1 MRNLLVLALLPI
13 CSAVGAQGIDLTNP
27 GFESLSASGTVHGWA
42 PADDSAGTIDATTD
56 QPRSGVGSLAITL
69 AEPGRAVVISDPMA
83 LEVGRLYRLSGWIRT
98 EDVRADPA
106 ARYPTAVPACL
117 TMASFPFTEHSPAVG
132 GSRDWTRVEELF
144 FATQPTDR
152 VRLHL
157 GLNGWSVGTA
167 WFDDIRVEPVEDIHE
182 AIPAETVRWAG
193 RGFRY
198 DDRGWIVLH
207 VEGEPYERGW
217 QMGALVPDE
226 IVEYMRKLSV
236 EQNPDDPEA
245 GWRDLRFET
254 DALFLRRFHD
264 EYLEEMQGIADG
276 ATARG
281 ARWHDRELELLDVA
295 VLNSVIDLGQ
305 LHDAL
310 EVTPTALTGESF
322 LAPDDEMEI
331 DPESHSCSSFVATS
345 PATEGDEMV
354 FGQIFMWGGYT
365 GVHWNVLV
373 DLVPSDGHRLV
384 YHSFPG
390 GIHSGADFYLNAA
403 GIAIGETTVSQ
414 TPFEPDSRPQS
425 SRIRRAAQYASSI
438 EDVERLLWEDNN
450 GMYTNDW
457 PIADFETGE
466 VAILLLGTHRK
477 KLWRSTDEPAPF
489 GTPGFLWANNNNRD
503 PEVRKEYLAQPDDRP
518 FDLMFSPWNRDVA
531 FNEFYRDH
539 AGAIDRQAAVDLWAS
554 SPINRAHACDG
565 KITTRTMADQLM
577 VLAHY
582 GKTTLREKFPTR
594 GWRAMPDRPGADPH
608 LTHGWFTWSPIVVAE
623 ALQAARVTTPE
634 PTSEPSLNTDEAAD
648 AFAVDG
654 DLWRGTVLPE
664 TTAESWFVS
673 GTARYWSLM
682 DALGE
687 DPADNAEQLASDLA
701 GLSQRLAYLT
711 AREGDM
717 AAVDAHRAYNRYS
730 PSEIPRIKGAF
741 ALHQLRL
748 HLGTSSFLEVMRT
761 VHDTFREQQAT
772 TDAILRTASDVAGRD
787 VAPVVRPWLER
798 TGVPELEF
806 NASMREKKG
815 RWRVEFDPV
824 PVEGYPHLVTHVE
837 IVTTEGRHLRR
848 VTFGEPSEWTF
859 EERPVELRVNST
871 WDVPATG
878 PAYYTWRNLIDD
890 FHDLAIVYGTAAQD
904 EANHTLARRWQE
916 RVADAYIEILP
927 PLFKD
932 SEVDPD
938 TAARHDLIV
947 LGSAGDNTLLQRMA
961 ADLPVVLGDRSFGWR
976 GRTYGAPSD
985 GLILVVPNP
994 WNEDRVAYLVIANS
1008 ALQLYRMTQS
1018 YPRRLGSWGLFSGAE
1033 IVARGFHEP
1042 ERFALSLEEEEP
1054 RRWDATSRGSDRR
1067 VR

>member
-1 MRNLLVLALLPI
+1 MRILLAVALLATTGVTAQDATPI
-13 CSAVGAQGIDLTNP
+13 NA
-27 GFESLSASGTVHGWA
+27 GFESLAPNGAVEGWR
-42 PADDSAGTIDATTD
+42 PADGSPGSVVPTTLD
-56 QPRSGVGSLAITL
+56 PRSGVGAVEVRLD
-69 AEPGRAVVISDPMA
+69 EPGRATVVSDPVR
-83 LEVGRLYRLSGWIRT
+83 LDVGQLYRLSGWIRT
-98 EDVRADPA
+98 EGVRADPA

-132 GSRDWTRVEELF
+132 GTRDWTRIEELF
-144 FATQPTDR
+144 FATQSTDQ

-157 GLNGWSVGTA
+157 GLNGWAEGIA
-167 WFDDIRVEPVEDIHE
+167 WFDDIRVEPVEDITE

-193 RGFRY
+193 SGFRY

-236 EQNPDDPEA
+236 QQNPDDPDA

-281 ARWHDRELELLDVA
+281 ARWHDRELELLDIA

-322 LAPDDEMEI
+322 LAPEDELDV
-331 DPESHSCSSFVATS
+331 DPKSHSCSSFVATS
-345 PATEGDEMV
+345 PATADDEMV

-373 DLVPSDGHRLV
+373 DLVPSEGHRLV

-403 GIAIGETTVSQ
+403 GIAIGETTVAQ

-477 KLWRSTDEPAPF
+477 KLWRSTDQPAPF

-518 FDLMFSPWNRDVA
+518 FDLMFSPWNRDLA
-531 FNEFYRDH
+531 FNDFYRENV
-539 AGAIDRQAAVDLWAS
+539 GVIDQQAAVDLFAS

-565 KITTRTMADQLM
+565 KITTRTMAERLM

-582 GKTTLREKFPTR
+582 GKTTQREKFPTR
-594 GWRAMPDRPGADPH
+594 GWRAMPERPSADPH
-608 LTHGWFTWSPIVVAE
+608 LTHGWFTWSPVVVAD
-623 ALQAARVTTPE
+623 ALQAARGQTPKPPVE
-634 PTSEPSLNTDEAAD
+634 VPLEVDAAAED
-648 AFAVDG
+648 FLVEG
-654 DLWRGTVLPE
+654 DLWRGTVLPASP
-664 TTAESWFVS
+664 AESWFVS
-673 GTARYWSLM
+673 GTARYWRILDGLGDDAVENATDMGHSL
-682 DALGE
+682 G
-687 DPADNAEQLASDLA
+687 N
-701 GLSQRLAYLT
+701 LSQRLAYLT
-711 AREGDM
+711 SREADLPAGE
-717 AAVDAHRAYNRYS
+717 AHRAYDRYG
-730 PSEIPRIKGAF
+730 PSQIPRIKGTF

-748 HLGTSSFLEVMRT
+748 HLGESAFLEVMRS
-761 VHDTFREQQAT
+761 VHETYRGREAT
-772 TDAILRTASDVAGRD
+772 TAEILTVASEVAGHEL
-787 VAPVVRPWLER
+787 APVVRPWLER
-798 TGVPELEF
+798 TGVPELR
-806 NASMREKKG
+806 STTSVREKKG
-815 RWRVEFDPV
+815 RWHLEFNPTPV
-824 PVEGYPHLVTHVE
+824 PGYPHLVTHVE
-837 IVTTEGRHLRR
+837 IHTTGARHLRR
-848 VTFGEPSEWTF
+848 VTFDEPSEWTF
-859 EERPVELRVNST
+859 EERPLRVRVNPL
-871 WDVPATG
+871 WDVPVG
-878 PAYYTWRNLIDD
+878 HPDFYTWSNLIDD
-890 FHDLAIVYGTAAQD
+890 FDDLVIVYGSADQD

-927 PLFKD
+927 PLVKD
-932 SEVDPD
+932 AEVDPE
-938 TAARHDLIV
+938 TAAAHDLIV
-947 LGSAGDNTLLQRMA
+947 MGSAGDNTLLARMA
-961 ADLPVVLGDRSFGWR
+961 EGLPVVLGDRSFIWR
-976 GRTYGAPSD
+976 GVTYAAPSD
-985 GLILVVPNP
+985 GLFLVIPNP
-994 WNEDRVAYLVIANS
+994 WNSKRVAYLVIANS
-1008 ALQLYRMTQS
+1008 VLQLHRMTQD
-1018 YPRRLGSWGLFSGAE
+1018 YPRHLASWGLFSGADMVDQGHHHPGRLD
-1033 IVARGFHEP
+1033 IQLP
-1042 ERFALSLEEEEP
+1042 
-1054 RRWDATSRGSDRR
+1054 
-1067 VR
+1067 